1 MYVFCAVG
9 VFSLSGTQMLF
20 AGSNF
25 LNAGRNFL
33 LAVGNFLF
41 AGLNCGSAVKIFY
54 LSGGKSENDNGSFA
68 LSGRNSL
75 FAVANFLNDVV
86 GLRLLYFLKLQLAHL
101 FELWACCS
109 ENRFNVFLY
118 ISCNVHKS
126 VCCSVKYAV
135 TGNSCIAIICVT
147 VNYCGVGCF

>member
-41 AGLNCGSAVKIFY
+41 AGLNCGSAVKNFY

-86 GLRLLYFLKLQLAHL
+86 GLRLLYFLKLNLL
-101 FELWACCS
+101 TCL
-109 ENRFNVFLY
+109 N
-118 ISCNVHKS
+118 
-126 VCCSVKYAV
+126 
-135 TGNSCIAIICVT
+135 
-147 VNYCGVGCF
+147 CGLVAPKTDLTYFFTSPAMSTSPFVVP